1 MMSGAGRR
9 ARTERCAPDVRR
21 DTKAFALNLLGRR
34 ARVLEEAREACEAA
48 LRLCAAGLA
57 GAAADVARC
66 ACAEAGRA
74 LRSVA
79 AKAAA
84 QPRKCTEKIK
94 RCHMER
100 MGVFWAHTMG
110 AENWIRKRKQ
120 GKFLR
125 SVMKQLKISN
135 IKNLGRL
142 SKLLLRTCL
151 RSVTSAWKDW
161 RTKRGEP
168 AHKKTPPKEHEA
180 ASKKRRLGKE
190 SNHRHTALQAAALP
204 TELPSHKNQIITNTG
219 YTGPRAARRPY
230 RAALPRRRTALR

>member
-1 MMSGAGRR
+1 MQAECLTERRPRRHKCRFADRSMLRDDVAGRR

-66 ACAEAGRA
+66 GGAEAGRA
-74 LRSVA
+74 LRSMA

-142 SKLLLRTCL
+142 SKL
-151 RSVTSAWKDW
+151 TSQNLF
-161 RTKRGEP
+161 TLCHKRLEGLED
-168 AHKKTPPKEHEA
+168 EA
-180 ASKKRRLGKE
+180 RG
-190 SNHRHTALQAAALP
+190 
-204 TELPSHKNQIITNTG
+204 TG
-219 YTGPRAARRPY
+219 A
-230 RAALPRRRTALR
+230 